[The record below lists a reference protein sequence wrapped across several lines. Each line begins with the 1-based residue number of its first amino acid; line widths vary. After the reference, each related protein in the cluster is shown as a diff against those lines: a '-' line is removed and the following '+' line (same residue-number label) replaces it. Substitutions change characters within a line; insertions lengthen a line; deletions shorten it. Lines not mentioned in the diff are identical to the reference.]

1 MGVIGF
7 GGYFFRSPDPEAASA
22 WYKEHLNVG
31 GGCSADASGPIDEWT
46 WAAVDGP
53 TVFAPFAADT
63 DYFPA
68 DRQAMLNFRV
78 SELDALLAKLRSA
91 DIVVETRAEWDSP
104 ETGKFARIHDL
115 DGNPIELWEPPAE
128 PAT

>member
-46 WAAVDGP
+46 WAAVGGP

-78 SELDALLAKLRSA
+78 SELDALLARLRSA
-91 DIVVETRAEWDSP
+91 DIVVETRPEWDSP

-115 DGNPIELWEPPAE
+115 DGNPIELWEPPA
-128 PAT
+128 

>member
-1 MGVIGF
+1 MGVLGF

-22 WYKEHLNVG
+22 WYKQHLNIG
-31 GGCSADASGPIDEWT
+31 GGCSADATGPVDEWS
-46 WAAVDGP
+46 WAAGGGP
-53 TVFAPFAADT
+53 VVFAPFAADT

-78 SELDALLAKLRSA
+78 SELDALLGKLRSA
-91 DIVVETRAEWDSP
+91 GIAAETRAEWDSP

-115 DGNPIELWEPPAE
+115 DGNPIELWEPPA
-128 PAT
+128 

>member
-46 WAAVDGP
+46 WAAVGGP

-78 SELDALLAKLRSA
+78 SELDALLARLRSA
-91 DIVVETRAEWDSP
+91 GVAAEARAEWDSP

-115 DGNPIELWEPPAE
+115 DGNPIELWEPPA
-128 PAT
+128 